1 MALFKSRSQGP
12 SPFATGSSDAAARAE
27 SIEAL
32 RRRARHRLIGAVVL
46 VLLAVIGF
54 PLLFDSQPR
63 PVSVD
68 VPIVIPDRAKSR
80 PLALP
85 SSPASAPA
93 TAAAREPASS
103 PTVSGRAA
111 SEVAKVPAAA
121 SLDPR
126 EEVVATPKPKASQDR
141 PATPAVAPASRPS
154 ATPARAASAGP
165 GASGDGDRARALLE
179 GREPAKSAS
188 AATDGA
194 RFVVQVGAYADEDK
208 VRDVRA
214 RLERAGLKTYA
225 QTVETKDGR
234 RTRVRIG
241 PFASRAEAD
250 KAAARIR
257 GLDLAASVLA
267 L

>member
-12 SPFATGSSDAAARAE
+12 SPFASGSSEAAARAE

-46 VLLAVIGF
+46 VALAVIGF

-68 VPIVIPDRAKSR
+68 VPIVIPDRAKAR
-80 PLALP
+80 PLAIP
-85 SSPASAPA
+85 PAPASAPA
-93 TAAAREPASS
+93 TAGAREPASATAAR
-103 PTVSGRAA
+103 PA
-111 SEVAKVPAAA
+111 SEPARVPAAA

-126 EEVVATPKPKASQDR
+126 EEVIAPPKARASQER
-141 PATPAVAPASRPS
+141 PASAAVAPASRP
-154 ATPARAASAGP
+154 AAVAAARPASAAAAAP
-165 GASGDGDRARALLE
+165 GDGDRARALLE
-179 GREPAKSAS
+179 GRDPAKAAS
-188 AATDGA
+188 AANEGA

-250 KAAARIR
+250 KAAARIKN
-257 GLDLAASVLA
+257 LDLAASVLA